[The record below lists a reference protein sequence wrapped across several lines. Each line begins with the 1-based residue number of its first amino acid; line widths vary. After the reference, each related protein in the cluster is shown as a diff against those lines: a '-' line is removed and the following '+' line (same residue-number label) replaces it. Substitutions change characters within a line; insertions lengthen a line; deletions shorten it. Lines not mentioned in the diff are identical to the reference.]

1 MMTTCRLARVRGLLG
16 DICYRRFVVESHADL
31 LRVRRSKRP
40 VSYTISD
47 DDDDD
52 MDDDEEETPEEK
64 VVTHLPET
72 PSCAQ
77 I

>member
-1 MMTTCRLARVRGLLG
+1 MHG
-16 DICYRRFVVESHADL
+16 
-31 LRVRRSKRP
+31 
-40 VSYTISD
+40 D

-72 PSCAQ
+72 PLRAQ
-77 I
+77 TLTPSL